1 MIKLFIIAD
10 DFTGGLDTGVQFASK
25 GIPTCVLTDPN
36 ADWDETIAGYEV
48 LVAVAET
55 RHLPAREAHDIVYAV
70 ARRAVEAGIGHIYK
84 KTDSA
89 LRGNI
94 GAELSAVARACEVP
108 LLPFIPALP
117 AMNRITRDGVQF
129 IDGVPVAESVFGRDP
144 FEPVRESDV
153 VKLIALQSDIPA
165 VKAGVDQLQGCRGIA
180 VIDAESDA
188 DLLRAEQCLEQVEGL
203 RVSAGCAGFATVL
216 PDLLGLERRGA
227 QELPVL
233 DPGLFVLCGS
243 VNPITQHQLD
253 HGEANGYT
261 RVHIPPEIKLYPE
274 RFRTEEGQAFLS
286 GWKQQMES
294 LSWMIL
300 DANDTDPGNRET
312 AACAAEAGMNIEEVR
327 QRISSSLGIIL
338 TSLVDSSADRTLLI
352 TGGDTLLTG
361 MNLLKVYRM
370 VPLTEVFPGVV
381 LSRVTLCGQSR
392 YVITKS
398 GGFGKETLLSDLKEL
413 IEKQPS
419 A

>member
-1 MIKLFIIAD
+1 MIRLFIIAD

-36 ADWDETIAGYEV
+36 ADWNEAAGYDV

-55 RHLPAREAHDIVYAV
+55 RHLPPQEAYDIVYAI
-70 ARRAVEAGIGHIYK
+70 ARRAMEAGIGHIYK

-94 GAELSAVARACEVP
+94 GAELSAVAHACEVP
-108 LLPFIPALP
+108 FLPFIPALP
-117 AMNRITRDGVQF
+117 AMNRVTRNGIQF

-153 VKLIALQSDIPA
+153 AKLIALQSDIPVEKSGA
-165 VKAGVDQLQGCRGIA
+165 DRLQDCRGIA
-180 VIDAESDA
+180 VIDAESEA
-188 DLLRAEQCLEQVEGL
+188 DLLRAEQCLEQAEGL
-203 RVSAGCAGFATVL
+203 RASAGCAGFATVL
-216 PDLLGLERRGA
+216 PDLLHLEQHGA
-227 QELPVL
+227 PELPVL

-261 RVHIPPEIKLYPE
+261 RIHIPPEIKLYPE
-274 RFRTEEGQAFLS
+274 RFREEAGQAALS

-294 LSWMIL
+294 ISWMIL
-300 DANDTDPGNRET
+300 DANDADPGNRET
-312 AACAAEAGMNIEEVR
+312 ADCAADAGMNIEEVR
-327 QRISSSLGIIL
+327 QRISKSLGIIL
-338 TSLVDSSADRTLLI
+338 TSLADSSAGRTLLI

-361 MNLLKVYRM
+361 MNLLKVFRM
-370 VPLTEVFPGVV
+370 VPLTEIFPGVV
-381 LSRVTLCGQSR
+381 LSRVTLCGRPR

-398 GGFGKETLLSDLKEL
+398 GGFGKETLLSDLREL
-413 IEKQPS
+413 IEKQPR